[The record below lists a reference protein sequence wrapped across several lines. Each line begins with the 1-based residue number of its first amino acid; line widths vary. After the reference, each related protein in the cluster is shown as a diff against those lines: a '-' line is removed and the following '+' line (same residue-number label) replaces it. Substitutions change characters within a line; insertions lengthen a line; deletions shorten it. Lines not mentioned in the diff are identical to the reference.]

1 LLVSVL
7 QGNKR
12 NSNSIHYQHPA
23 PYSRNKMDKHGRK
36 TKTINQNKQ
45 EKVGWGWGYNRDIRV
60 FTKQSLQCQRNFLS
74 EFSHRHRQYQ
84 VLISR
89 TEDFSSSITI
99 NCLRSGCKNS

>member
-1 LLVSVL
+1 MSDLQQDTYTLYTLVFVSVL

-45 EKVGWGWGYNRDIRV
+45 TRK
-60 FTKQSLQCQRNFLS
+60 
-74 EFSHRHRQYQ
+74 
-84 VLISR
+84 SR
-89 TEDFSSSITI
+89 LGLGI
-99 NCLRSGCKNS
+99 

>member
-1 LLVSVL
+1 MSDLQQDTYTLYTLVFVSVL

-60 FTKQSLQCQRNFLS
+60 FTKQSLQCQRLCLNLN
-74 EFSHRHRQYQ
+74 
-84 VLISR
+84 
-89 TEDFSSSITI
+89 ITHEI
-99 NCLRSGCKNS
+99 NNQFCFNQN